1 MFQKVL
7 LSLTELIFSVSKGFV
22 VVDVNIVSKGFVVVE
37 LIFSVS
43 KGFVVVD

>member
-22 VVDVNIVSKGFVVVE
+22 VVCRSKLTE